1 METEFY
7 GDGQHNGGVFFWG
20 NLNPYIY
27 TYQNPIKF
35 IDPNG
40 KQVEWQKYWDQTK
53 EFVTDV
59 GEVMGQVA
67 HNIAPIRP
75 ADADD
80 PQTLS
85 EAWNGLKNAPSNL
98 QEVFENGSTKDKVV
112 ATLSLVA
119 IVKGGKTRVNP
130 TLKIA
135 GFNPKTRILT
145 FTQGTKNKI
154 SQSVQVPDDYEPVK
168 VKGSKAEVF
177 KQKGKNVWISPD
189 RDGHKGGIWKRAT
202 GKAENLFQKSTREG
216 TYNSDLKKNRE
227 IK

>member
-7 GDGQHNGGVFFWG
+7 GDGQHNGGVYIWG

-112 ATLSLVA
+112 ATLSLIT

-154 SQSVQVPDDYEPVK
+154 SQSVQVPDDFEPVK
-168 VKGSKAEVF
+168 VRGSKAEVF

-216 TYNSDLKKNRE
+216 TYNSDLTKK
-227 IK
+227 IGK